1 MHPLDLGPSSGGQ
14 FRPNEA
20 LLTQNEQRRGER
32 GKEGGREGE
41 RRGKREGERE
51 RQRERGIWGNSE
63 RGGKKERIECVEN
76 TF

>member
-1 MHPLDLGPSSGGQ
+1 MHPLDAGPSSGGQ

-32 GKEGGREGE
+32 GKEGGREGD

-51 RQRERGIWGNSE
+51 RQREREAYGEIVREGE
-63 RGGKKERIECVEN
+63 KKKE
-76 TF
+76 